1 MQHRRAVLA
10 LALAALLAAACDD
23 RPPGGSHDTS
33 VLGGR
38 GEPNRAAGPP
48 ALVDARG
55 REIPQPPLPPNTAPR
70 IAAAGESNA
79 LAIWVQDGTLTASAY
94 VPATGWS
101 GPQPLEDI
109 HGDASDPELVAN
121 AEGKGLAVWRH
132 TVGSIESL
140 RFSRFTP
147 GAGWSIPDVMPGALP
162 QPRGAGGPLVLRM
175 DDAGN
180 AEARWPSGF
189 DAREAQTAR
198 YTEGQGWSRALSE
211 PLAAAASPR

>member
-10 LALAALLAAACDD
+10 LALAALLAACDEGP
-23 RPPGGSHDTS
+23 REGSHDTS
-33 VLGGR
+33 VLGAR
-38 GEPNRAAGPP
+38 GEPDRPAGPP
-48 ALVDARG
+48 PLVDARG
-55 REIPQPPLPPNTAPR
+55 REIPQPSLPPNTAAR
-70 IAAAGESNA
+70 IAAAGEQSA
-79 LAIWVQDGTLTASAY
+79 LAVWVQDGTLTAATFA
-94 VPATGWS
+94 PATGWS
-101 GPQPLEDI
+101 EPQPLEDI

-162 QPRGAGGPLVLRM
+162 RPRGAGGPIVLRM
-175 DDAGN
+175 DGAGN

-189 DAREAQTAR
+189 DAREAQAAR

-211 PLAAAASPR
+211 PLSAAASPR